1 VTRSLGKDPVAVSV
15 ALAREY
21 GVPEAFLLQQIYYWC
36 SSSKATIHLGERWVE
51 RSARDWADEL
61 PFSAPTI
68 ERIVKSLVDKG
79 LVVIHVRHGK
89 SNLYRLAYGNLKT
102 ALLSELAVANIPQYD
117 GPLVDANVHQDDGP
131 TSINLTE
138 HLHQSDGPTSIKL
151 MDPLYKEE
159 KNTENIEKQTE
170 METEATPLSPEDK
183 HMKIIKNGEKG
194 KKTPD
199 KPVKK
204 STTSA
209 AILAGLHSAKP
220 TKPTPKNSKESA
232 IEIWRAQ
239 NQYFELQQTVPV
251 LTTIEKSKLASCV
264 GRWGPTSDDYLTILL
279 KRWVAFGQF
288 VRDNKW
294 PNFKTPSRPSIT
306 FIHSNLNDATEFCAR
321 ELTASQVQPVAPSST
336 QKAGSAKLPLPA
348 TASPQVHL
356 VTGDLKPATLEEI
369 EAINK
374 ELGLE

>member
-1 VTRSLGKDPVAVSV
+1 VNE
-15 ALAREY
+15 AL
-21 GVPEAFLLQQIYYWC
+21 FLQQIHFL
-36 SSSKATIHLGERWVE
+36 STTRKGTSHLGHKWVE
-51 RSARDWADEL
+51 VTLDEWADIL
-61 PFSAPTI
+61 PFSRKTI
-68 ERIVKSLVDKG
+68 ERTVKSLCEQD
-79 LVVIHVRHGK
+79 LVVIEHGGHGK
-89 SNLYRLAYGNLKT
+89 ANLYRVAYGKLKREF
-102 ALLSELAVANIPQYD
+102 LSELVVANQNPDQRQS
-117 GPLVDANVHQDDGP
+117 DANDGVNM
-131 TSINLTE
+131 TLSFG
-138 HLHQSDGPTSIKL
+138 QSDANDSVTLTP
-151 MDPLYKEE
+151 PLYNNE
-159 KNTENIEKQTE
+159 KNTESIEKQTE
-170 METEATPLSPEDK
+170 NIEATPLSPEDK

-220 TKPTPKNSKESA
+220 TKPIPKNSKESA

-251 LTTIEKSKLASCV
+251 LTTIEKSKLAACV
-264 GRWGPTSDDYLTILL
+264 GRWGPTSDDYLTTLL

-336 QKAGSAKLPLPA
+336 QKSGSAKLPLPVK
-348 TASPQVHL
+348 TSPQVHH
-356 VTGDLKPATLEEI
+356 VTDTSKPATLEEI

-374 ELGLE
+374 ELGLD